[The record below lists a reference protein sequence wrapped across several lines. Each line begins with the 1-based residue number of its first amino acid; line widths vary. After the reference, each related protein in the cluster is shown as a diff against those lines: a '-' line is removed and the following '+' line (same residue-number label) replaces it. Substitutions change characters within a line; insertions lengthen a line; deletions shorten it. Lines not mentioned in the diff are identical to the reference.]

1 MSISVEHM
9 AQMSR
14 LLDEAMELDDAG
26 RRRWLDGLEADH
38 RQLERALR
46 AALVPTERAPVLLT
60 LPKLDASVRA
70 FKSGESVGPYR
81 LSRQLGAGGMAQ
93 VWLAQRVDGA
103 FEREVALKLPRLSRP
118 GQDLASRFVR
128 ECDILATLEHPNI
141 VRLYDAGAT
150 AQGLRY
156 LAMEYV
162 DGEPLVCWCDRRHL
176 GVQDRL
182 TLFLQV
188 LDAVQYAHGQQVIHR
203 DIKPSNILVTQDGQ
217 VRLLDFGA
225 AKLLE
230 REELT
235 GLTRLYGRALTPEYA
250 SPELLRGDAVSATSD
265 VYALGIVLY
274 ELLAGS
280 HPRAV
285 EAGAP
290 KRCRK
295 RAIPPVKK
303 PSTRVGP
310 DAAAARA
317 TTQDQLVRRLKGDL
331 DAIVLKALAGQP
343 EDRYGSATTFADDLR
358 RYLSGE
364 PVVARADRAL
374 HRLAKVALSWG
385 RVRPFAEA
393 GPGSA

>member
-1 MSISVEHM
+1 MGIKV
-9 AQMSR
+9 
-14 LLDEAMELDDAG
+14 L
-26 RRRWLDGLEADH
+26 
-38 RQLERALR
+38 ALR
-46 AALVPTERAPVLLT
+46 ALVCGALLVSSATVFAAEAETGAEGATQIDWHAWRAEVDVANHGSLQRGARNFVSYCLPCHSLKYERY
-60 LPKLDASVRA
+60 S
-70 FKSGESVGPYR
+70 R
-81 LSRQLGAGGMAQ
+81 L
-93 VWLAQRVDGA
+93 
-103 FEREVALKLPRLSRP
+103 

-274 ELLAGS
+274 ELLAGN

-295 RAIPPVKK
+295 HAIPPVKK

-343 EDRYGSATTFADDLR
+343 EDRYGSATAFADDLR

-393 GPGSA
+393 GPGSACDGRDENHKYPS